1 MKKGRCAVD
10 LTVQLYVVKPRGAH
24 KLAHHCATIRS
35 ALAASPPA
43 AVRELCLI
51 CAIVAGGGRDIAYRA
66 ATPVKI
72 YLLPFL
78 LFLFKDV
85 W

>member
-1 MKKGRCAVD
+1 MGKCVKKGRCAVD

-51 CAIVAGGGRDIAYRA
+51 CAIVAEGGIGILCIA
-66 ATPVKI
+66 
-72 YLLPFL
+72 LLL
-78 LFLFKDV
+78 L
-85 W
+85 